1 MPRTFYFPATGC
13 GVCLSF
19 LPRGLGCAA
28 YFLLPRGRGG
38 VCLSFLPRGLGFAVL
53 FFFPAA
59 GCFCGLVVVPRGVG
73 SSVIKQ
79 RFREMFR
86 RASLAQHD
94 KKKKKGVIPSET
106 RESRGNEPFGL
117 YS

>member
-1 MPRTFYFPATGC
+1 MPFFSSSPRRRL

-19 LPRGLGCAA
+19 LPRGLGST
-28 YFLLPRGRGG
+28 
-38 VCLSFLPRGLGFAVL
+38 VI

-59 GCFCGLVVVPRGVG
+59 GCFCGLVVEPRGVG

-79 RFREMFR
+79 RFREMKGGS
-86 RASLAQHD
+86 SLAQHD

>member
-1 MPRTFYFPATGC
+1 MPFFSSSPRQGC

-19 LPRGLGCAA
+19 LPRGLGCD
-28 YFLLPRGRGG
+28 
-38 VCLSFLPRGLGFAVL
+38 VL

-59 GCFCGLVVVPRGVG
+59 GCFCGLVVVLRGVG

-79 RFREMFR
+79 RFREMKGD
-86 RASLAQHD
+86 ASLAQHD

-106 RESRGNEPFGL
+106 LESRGNEPFGL